1 MKNIHL
7 KAELG
12 SGFQGAVLVS
22 FESRETSKMADLIRR
37 FEGVPVQ
44 APSLQEI
51 PLQNNPET
59 LALGKRLISGEID
72 VLILMTGV
80 GVRCLWDILAAHY
93 DQEIL
98 LKVFRRVTTV
108 TRGPKTAVALS
119 ALGVTPT
126 LTVADPGTS
135 KEILEILDTSAEGL
149 GLEGKVVAV
158 QEQSSG
164 QETLIEGLKKRGA
177 RVIEVPVYRWAL
189 PENTA
194 PLKEAI
200 QTILAGQADGV
211 FFTNSAQAQNV
222 LRAASEMGWE
232 PGLRQALKKCVV
244 VSIGP
249 SCSEKLRELGLP
261 VDFEPDRPKMES
273 AVEETASRFQLLQR
287 SKKEEPVYVLQM
299 RGSNTPEEKRRRHD
313 SPFMKA
319 CRREASSVT
328 PVWLMRQA
336 GRYMKE
342 YRALRARTGFLELCK
357 NKDLCAEV
365 TVFAQEKI
373 GADAAILFSDIL
385 LIVEPFGLGLE
396 YTRGDGPVISG
407 SLDSAAHVDR
417 LPEIDPQES
426 LGFVMDAVKLI
437 RSTLKP
443 EIPLIGFSGAPFTL
457 ASYMIEGGSSK
468 VFLETKRFMTSDP
481 GAWHALMEKISRAV
495 AKYLNAQ
502 IAAGADVVQLFDSWA
517 GCLAPE
523 DYREFVLPHTRSVI
537 KAIKAGV
544 PVIHFAT
551 GTGGYLPLM
560 REAGGDVLGVDF
572 RVPLDEAWRAI
583 GHDRGIQGNLDP
595 VLLCGPRDLLLKR
608 AAAVLDQAEGR
619 PGFIFNLGHGILP
632 ETPVENVQALIEFVH
647 AYRR

>member
-1 MKNIHL
+1 MKNTG
-7 KAELG
+7 AETDVNA
-12 SGFQGAVLVS
+12 GFQGAVWVS
-22 FESRETSKMADLIRR
+22 FESREAAKISDLIRR
-37 FEGVPVQ
+37 FDGIPIQ

-51 PLQNNPET
+51 PLHDNPET
-59 LALGKRLISGEID
+59 LALGKRLMAGEID

-80 GVRCLWDILAAHY
+80 GVRCLFDILKAHY
-93 DQEIL
+93 DEKKL
-98 LKVFRRVTTV
+98 LKAFERTTIV
-108 TRGPKTAVALS
+108 TRGPKAEAALN
-119 ALGVTPT
+119 ALGLKPT
-126 LTVADPGTS
+126 LPVAEPGTS
-135 KEILEILDTSAEGL
+135 HEILEMLDTAAEGL

-158 QEQSSG
+158 QEQSAG
-164 QETLIEGLKKRGA
+164 QDVLIQGLKKRGA
-177 RVIEVPVYRWAL
+177 SVIEVPVYRWAL

-194 PLKEAI
+194 PLKEALQEI
-200 QTILAGQADGV
+200 IAGKAAGV

-232 PGLRQALKKCVV
+232 PALRKALKDSVV

-261 VDFEPDRPKMES
+261 VDFEPERPRMEN
-273 AVEETASRFQLLQR
+273 AVEEAARNFVKLQR
-287 SKKEEPVYVLQM
+287 SKVDAPVYVLQN
-299 RGSNTPEEKRRRHD
+299 RSVNAADEKKLRQ
-313 SPFMKA
+313 SAPFMKA

-342 YRALRARTGFLELCK
+342 YRSLRARTGFLELCK

-407 SLDSAAHVDR
+407 SVDSAACVDK
-417 LPEIDPQES
+417 LPEINPSES

-437 RSTLKP
+437 RRTLKP

-502 IAAGADVVQLFDSWA
+502 VEAGADVVQLFDSWA
-517 GCLAPE
+517 GCLAPQ
-523 DYREFVLPHTRSVI
+523 DYREFVLPHTRSVVR
-537 KAIKAGV
+537 AIKPGV

-560 REAGGDVLGVDF
+560 REAGGDVIGVDF

-583 GHDRGIQGNLDP
+583 GYDKGIQGNLDP
-595 VLLCGPRDLLLKR
+595 VLLCGPRGLLLKR
-608 AAAVLDQAEGR
+608 AAAILDQVEGR

-632 ETPVENVQALIEFVH
+632 ETPVENVLALIEFVH